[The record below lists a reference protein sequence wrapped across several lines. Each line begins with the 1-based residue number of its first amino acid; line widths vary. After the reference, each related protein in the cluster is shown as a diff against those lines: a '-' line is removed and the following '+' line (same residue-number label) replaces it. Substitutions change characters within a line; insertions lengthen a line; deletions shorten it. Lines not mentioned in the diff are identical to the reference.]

1 MVRDEGGRWDV
12 STEEDEVY
20 LERIDED
27 DDQVF
32 DDYLT
37 PDEARALAGLLNKF
51 ADQAEKY
58 VDDDADYVEYE
69 DGEDAEEEYEDDED
83 AD

>member
-20 LERIDED
+20 VERIADGEQEYED
-27 DDQVF
+27 W
-32 DDYLT
+32 LS
-37 PDEARALAGLLNKF
+37 PDEARALAGLLMKY
-51 ADQAEKY
+51 ADEAEKWVDEDDVDY
-58 VDDDADYVEYE
+58 VDA
-69 DGEDAEEEYEDDED
+69 EDAEWGYED

>member
-20 LERIDED
+20 VERISDGEQEYED
-27 DDQVF
+27 W
-32 DDYLT
+32 LS
-37 PDEARALAGLLNKF
+37 PDEARALAGLLMKY
-51 ADQAEKY
+51 ADEAEKWVDEDDVDY
-58 VDDDADYVEYE
+58 VDA
-69 DGEDAEEEYEDDED
+69 EDAEWGYED

>member
-58 VDDDADYVEYE
+58 EDNDADYV
-69 DGEDAEEEYEDDED
+69 DAEDDED
-83 AD
+83 DDEDDDDGDDGD